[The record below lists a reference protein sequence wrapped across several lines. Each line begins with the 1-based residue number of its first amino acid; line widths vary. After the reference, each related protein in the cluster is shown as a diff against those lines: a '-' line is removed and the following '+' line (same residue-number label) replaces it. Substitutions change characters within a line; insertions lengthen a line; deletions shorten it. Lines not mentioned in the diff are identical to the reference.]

1 MKTKT
6 SELIEKMLKEELN
19 QQIPVQGNLTQPS
32 QQQQSQALPQ
42 QSQALPQQSQQPTTS
57 NPNEQEEVEQKV
69 EVYIPLHDGKFTN
82 RIFSTNKNILLKVL
96 DDSLDSDMNTL
107 MELEN
112 NPSAYNEI
120 SI

>member
-19 QQIPVQGNLTQPS
+19 QQIPVQGNTTQPS
-32 QQQQSQALPQ
+32 QPQQQSQTLPQ
-42 QSQALPQQSQQPTTS
+42 QPQQSTPS
-57 NPNEQEEVEQKV
+57 NPDEQEEVEQKV
-69 EVYIPLHDGKFTN
+69 EVYIPLHDGRFTN

-96 DDSLDSDMNTL
+96 DDSLETDIDTL

-112 NPSAYNEI
+112 NPSMYNQI
-120 SI
+120 SV

>member
-19 QQIPVQGNLTQPS
+19 QQIPVQGNPTQPPQQ
-32 QQQQSQALPQ
+32 QQQQSQT
-42 QSQALPQQSQQPTTS
+42 LPQQSQQPTTS
-57 NPNEQEEVEQKV
+57 NPDEQEEVEQKV
-69 EVYIPLHDGKFTN
+69 EVYIPLHDGRFTN

-96 DDSLDSDMNTL
+96 DDSLETDIDTL

-112 NPSAYNEI
+112 NPSMYNQI
-120 SI
+120 SV

>member
-19 QQIPVQGNLTQPS
+19 QQIPVQGNPTQPP
-32 QQQQSQALPQ
+32 QQQSQTLPQ
-42 QSQALPQQSQQPTTS
+42 QPQQSTPS
-57 NPNEQEEVEQKV
+57 NPDEQEEVEQKV

-82 RIFSTNKNILLKVL
+82 KIFSTNKNILLKVL
-96 DDSLDSDMNTL
+96 DDSLETDIDTL

-112 NPSAYNEI
+112 NPSMYNQI
-120 SI
+120 SV